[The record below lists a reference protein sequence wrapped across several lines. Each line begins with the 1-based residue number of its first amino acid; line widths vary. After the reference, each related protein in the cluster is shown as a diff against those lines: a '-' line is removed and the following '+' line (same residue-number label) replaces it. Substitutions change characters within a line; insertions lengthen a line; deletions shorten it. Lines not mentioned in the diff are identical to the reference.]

1 MLTTRGHYPIIFH
14 TTFFHQTFRDY
25 CGIKLLLG
33 HQYGSHYLH
42 LNLKNLYIPKSGAMQ
57 WNHLSEDLK
66 NSETL
71 SSFKRKIRQ
80 A

>member
-1 MLTTRGHYPIIFH
+1 VLTTRGHYPIIFH

-42 LNLKNLYIPKSGAMQ
+42 LNLENVTFMDYFSAIIVCKFDINY
-57 WNHLSEDLK
+57 EC
-66 NSETL
+66 E
-71 SSFKRKIRQ
+71 
-80 A
+80 

>member
-42 LNLKNLYIPKSGAMQ
+42 LNLKNLYMYYHTIAAF
-57 WNHLSEDLK
+57 
-66 NSETL
+66 TL
-71 SSFKRKIRQ
+71 VKYDTGEGSVV
-80 A
+80 